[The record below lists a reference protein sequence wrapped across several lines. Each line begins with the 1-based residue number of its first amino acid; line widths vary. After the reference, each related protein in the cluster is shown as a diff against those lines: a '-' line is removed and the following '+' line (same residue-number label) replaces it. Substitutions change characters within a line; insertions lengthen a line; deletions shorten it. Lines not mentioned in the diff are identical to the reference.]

1 MGGIIENFWR
11 DLELSKKIEPRVTLP
26 ISPSRQP
33 VPATGYPCA
42 PRRNQGSWSIFL
54 REPPVPPDRM
64 TRYQDRTDLSG
75 LMNSMYH
82 GR

>member
-1 MGGIIENFWR
+1 MGGIIENFLR
-11 DLELSKKIEPRVTLP
+11 DSGLSKKIESRVTLP
-26 ISPSRQP
+26 ISFSRQP
-33 VPATGYPCA
+33 VPVTGYPCA

-54 REPPVPPDRM
+54 REPPVPPDRV

-82 GR
+82 GC